1 MTVPKSLTSIT
12 GTYPITG
19 IQAGLSEKRDD
30 PLRKVPQRMDLD
42 GWYLSPDPVIKNQRA
57 LFFPAF
63 QRFCH
68 EDPNSKFSFYQIAG
82 IHGQPIA
89 VWDEPVQLGEMQ
101 QVKRQGEDDS
111 WRSYCHHGQTTFA
124 TWHRP
129 YMLLFEQV
137 IYEYMRDL
145 ADTKYSG
152 DERKAMLF
160 AADNWRLPYWDWA
173 EKKPIDYKDLSKG
186 VNYNLPR
193 AFLDRDIEGAATQQ
207 GVPSNPLYQFTM
219 PGQATLGGA
228 NSNMRQELRVQDLA
242 GRGGSFT
249 VCQDVLGGLRPS
261 SQTDVFSVFG
271 NPRHQPIPGR

>member
-1 MTVPKSLTSIT
+1 MTPPKSLTSIT

-42 GWYLSPDPVIKNQRA
+42 DWYLSEDAVHKNQRA

-89 VWDEPVQLGEMQ
+89 VWDEPDQPSEWQ
-101 QVKRQGEDDS
+101 NVKREGEGEF

-145 ADTKYSG
+145 AETKYSG

-160 AADNWRLPYWDWA
+160 AAANWRLPYWDWA
-173 EKKPIDYKDLSKG
+173 EKKPIDYKDRSKG
-186 VNYNLPR
+186 VDYNLPL
-193 AFLDRDIEGAATQQ
+193 AFLDRDINIEGVAQQQ

-219 PGQATLGGA
+219 PGQATLGGT
-228 NSNMRQELRVQDLA
+228 NSDMKPELRVQDLSA
-242 GRGGSFT
+242 GRGLTFT
-249 VCQDVLGGLRPS
+249 VCQRSFYWRRPASIVL
-261 SQTDVFSVFG
+261 D
-271 NPRHQPIPGR
+271 